1 MGDPIIRK
9 DNVTMLEIFYATRN
23 VIIEKE
29 EFSFPLTSLV
39 SECCGILGMFI
50 GFNFLMIWDFLVVFL
65 YKISNGRKAYKK

>member
-1 MGDPIIRK
+1 
-9 DNVTMLEIFYATRN
+9 MLEIFYATRN

-65 YKISNGRKAYKK
+65 YKIVKGGKAYKK

>member
-1 MGDPIIRK
+1 
-9 DNVTMLEIFYATRN
+9 MLEIFYATRN

-50 GFNFLMIWDFLVVFL
+50 GFNFLMIWDFLVVL
-65 YKISNGRKAYKK
+65 AHKISGGREARHGKPRPAYRK